1 MLLRSLLLSFVLLS
15 TTLMPASVRA
25 DETAVRAELV
35 AQWRKMFDAR
45 DLAFSAVVNTTDK
58 KGRVTHSEM
67 RVNWPNKFHMKST
80 ESEFII
86 IGDHT
91 WMKPKDGG
99 WMKFPMSMKKVI
111 DQFTPEVMKASMDG
125 MTNVRYVGDEDVNGI
140 ACKVYS
146 YDFDVK
152 VMGFRSQGSSTIYS
166 NSDSG
171 YPVRVITD
179 GEAMGQRSN
188 TVVDYTYDP
197 NIRVAAPN

>member
-171 YPVRVITD
+171 YPVRVVTD

>member
-15 TTLMPASVRA
+15 TTLMPASVHA